1 MRGSSA
7 CGNPVRLLQKPR
19 LGFGGACGA
28 GGRSWGWNLRVSGG
42 RTQISRVPEVEEGS
56 LDPSPRAT
64 WSQRKG
70 RSTVVT
76 LTCVSNDDNW
86 GLSLTRSWSGVT
98 AGAKGLWR
106 SLSGPTG
113 WCGRRER
120 EESWIL
126 RLETGKGK
134 LVGPGKPR

>member
-56 LDPSPRAT
+56 LDPSPRAM

-76 LTCVSNDDNW
+76 LTCLLVM
-86 GLSLTRSWSGVT
+86 TITGVCHSRGAGQESPQVQKACGGASQDPQ
-98 AGAKGLWR
+98 AGAEGGSER
-106 SLSGPTG
+106 SRGS
-113 WCGRRER
+113 
-120 EESWIL
+120 
-126 RLETGKGK
+126 
-134 LVGPGKPR
+134 